1 MLNLIGN
8 FLKNL
13 LKKFTDEIVRHTDI
27 DRSKLILS
35 ISVWISAGLVGLIA
49 VGYNKLIAFFQ
60 KIYFSLFHQYEIYI
74 AISGPLLFV
83 LATWLVKRFAP
94 HAKGS
99 GIPQVLSAIE
109 ESKINLEEHHSWDNY
124 LVSMRTAIIKV
135 ISSSVGILGGASIGR
150 EGPTIQIAASI
161 FTFIGKKFKR
171 FTPQIEFR
179 TFLIA
184 GSAAGV
190 AAAFNTPIAGVTFA
204 LEELGGNFMGPLRQ
218 MVMLAIIIGG
228 IIAQALE
235 GNYLY
240 FGHPVIQSINFFT
253 IITET
258 LLIGFIGGLFGG
270 AFAKIL
276 GEPHI
281 TKLPKHWILRAFIA
295 GMICA
300 IIGYFTHGLTAG
312 SGYEVTM
319 NSFNSGNYQ
328 ELNLLYPVY
337 KFATTVFSYL
347 SGMAG
352 GIFSPSL
359 SIGAGIGSSIGKILS
374 WPNLNTCALLG
385 MVAFFSGAVRAPLT
399 AVVIV
404 TEMTDEHSLV
414 LPFMIVAFLANSISK
429 RVMKEPLYH
438 YLAKKHFEG

>member
-1 MLNLIGN
+1 MKD
-8 FLKNL
+8 FQKKNSDGV
-13 LKKFTDEIVRHTDI
+13 KKHTDI
-27 DRSKLILS
+27 TGSKAILNL
-35 ISVWISAGLVGLIA
+35 SVWISAGLVGLIA
-49 VGYNKLIAFFQ
+49 VGYNKLIAFNQ
-60 KIYFSLFHQYEIYI
+60 KIYFSLFHKYEIYVAI
-74 AISGPLLFV
+74 AGPMLFI

-109 ESKINLEEHHSWDNY
+109 ESKISEEEHHSWDNY
-124 LVSMRTAIIKV
+124 LVSLRTAMIKV
-135 ISSSVGILGGASIGR
+135 LSSAIGIFGGASIGR

-171 FTPQIEFR
+171 FSPQIDFR

-204 LEELGGNFMGPLRQ
+204 LEELGGSFMGPLRQ
-218 MVMLAIIIGG
+218 MVMLAIIIAG
-228 IIAQALE
+228 IMAQAFE
-235 GNYLY
+235 GDYLY
-240 FGHPVIQSINFFT
+240 FGHPIVYSVNFVT
-253 IITET
+253 ILSET
-258 LLIGFIGGLFGG
+258 LLIGLIGGLLGG
-270 AFAKIL
+270 LFAKIL
-276 GEPHI
+276 AEPHI
-281 TKLPKHWILRAFIA
+281 TKLPKHWLFRAFLA
-295 GMICA
+295 GVICS

-312 SGYEVTM
+312 SGYEVTI
-319 NSFNSGNYQ
+319 NSFTKGNYQ
-328 ELNLLYPVY
+328 DINLLFPVY
-337 KFATTVFSYL
+337 KFATTIFSYL

-359 SIGAGIGSSIGKILS
+359 SIGAGIGFSIAKIFSLV
-374 WPNLNTCALLG
+374 NLNTCALLG